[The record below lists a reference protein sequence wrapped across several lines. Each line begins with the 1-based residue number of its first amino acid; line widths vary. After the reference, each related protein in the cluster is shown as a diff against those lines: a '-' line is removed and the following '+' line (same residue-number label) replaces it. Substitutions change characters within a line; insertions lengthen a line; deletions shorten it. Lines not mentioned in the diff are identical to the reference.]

1 MYSRIFL
8 YNIVFYIN
16 FYEKATLLLLVIVN
30 EQNKITGGIIMKKQK
45 QNEIA
50 WNFSPRTDL
59 AIEAREFAQQQKQNT
74 EELDGVKVEIK
85 NTDIYQITH
94 VKILNETGSQTM
106 GKPIGN
112 YITIESELLKQNDIT
127 SHEQIMKTAAEHI
140 AGLSKLSQK
149 STILVVGLGN
159 WNITPDAL
167 GPKVIDKILVTR
179 HLDGVLPEEIQKSV
193 RSVAAISPGVMGITG
208 IETVE
213 IIQGVVEKL
222 KPDLVIAIDALA
234 ARKFSRINS
243 TIQMSDTGVA
253 PGAGVGNKRMTLNEQ
268 TLGIPVIALGVPT
281 VVDAA
286 TLINDTMDRMLEEMI
301 AQTEQGSAFYE
312 MLHNMD
318 TDEKYRLIVDIL
330 NPYVGNMFVTPKEVD
345 AVVERLAN
353 IIANAINIAIQPGIT
368 MEDINRFT
376 Y

>member
-1 MYSRIFL
+1 
-8 YNIVFYIN
+8 
-16 FYEKATLLLLVIVN
+16 
-30 EQNKITGGIIMKKQK
+30 MKKQK
-45 QNEIA
+45 QNKIA

-268 TLGIPVIALGVPT
+268 PLGIPVIALGVPT

-318 TDEKYRLIVDIL
+318 TDEKYKLIVDIL

>member
-1 MYSRIFL
+1 
-8 YNIVFYIN
+8 
-16 FYEKATLLLLVIVN
+16 
-30 EQNKITGGIIMKKQK
+30 MKKQK
-45 QNEIA
+45 QNKIA

-286 TLINDTMDRMLEEMI
+286 TLINDTMYRML
-301 AQTEQGSAFYE
+301 
-312 MLHNMD
+312 
-318 TDEKYRLIVDIL
+318 
-330 NPYVGNMFVTPKEVD
+330 
-345 AVVERLAN
+345 
-353 IIANAINIAIQPGIT
+353 
-368 MEDINRFT
+368 
-376 Y
+376 

>member
-1 MYSRIFL
+1 
-8 YNIVFYIN
+8 
-16 FYEKATLLLLVIVN
+16 
-30 EQNKITGGIIMKKQK
+30 MKKQK
-45 QNEIA
+45 EIA

-59 AIEAREFAQQQKQNT
+59 AIEARELAQEQKQNT

-94 VKILNETGSQTM
+94 VKILNEIGSQTM

-112 YITIESELLKQNDIT
+112 YITIESELLKENDIT
-127 SHEQIMKTAAEHI
+127 SHEQIMKTVAEHI
-140 AGLSKLSQK
+140 AGLSKLNQK

-179 HLDGVLPEEIQKSV
+179 HLNGVLPEEIQKSV

-222 KPDLVIAIDALA
+222 KPDLIIAIDALA

-268 TLGIPVIALGVPT
+268 TLGVPVLALGVPT

-312 MLHNMD
+312 MLHSMD

>member
-1 MYSRIFL
+1 
-8 YNIVFYIN
+8 
-16 FYEKATLLLLVIVN
+16 
-30 EQNKITGGIIMKKQK
+30 MKKQK

-127 SHEQIMKTAAEHI
+127 SHEQIMKTVAEHI

>member
-1 MYSRIFL
+1 
-8 YNIVFYIN
+8 
-16 FYEKATLLLLVIVN
+16 
-30 EQNKITGGIIMKKQK
+30 MKKQK

-318 TDEKYRLIVDIL
+318 TDEKYKLIVDIL

>member
-1 MYSRIFL
+1 
-8 YNIVFYIN
+8 
-16 FYEKATLLLLVIVN
+16 
-30 EQNKITGGIIMKKQK
+30 MKKQK
-45 QNEIA
+45 QNKIA

-159 WNITPDAL
+159 WNITPDSL

-318 TDEKYRLIVDIL
+318 TDEKYKLIVDIL

>member
-1 MYSRIFL
+1 
-8 YNIVFYIN
+8 
-16 FYEKATLLLLVIVN
+16 
-30 EQNKITGGIIMKKQK
+30 MKKQK
-45 QNEIA
+45 EIA

-59 AIEAREFAQQQKQNT
+59 AIEARELAQEQKQNT

-94 VKILNETGSQTM
+94 VKILNEIGSQTM

-112 YITIESELLKQNDIT
+112 YITIESELLKENDIT
-127 SHEQIMKTAAEHI
+127 SHEQIMKTVAEHI
-140 AGLSKLSQK
+140 AGLSKLNQK

-179 HLDGVLPEEIQKSV
+179 HLNGVLPEEIQKSV

-222 KPDLVIAIDALA
+222 KPDLIIAIDALA

-268 TLGIPVIALGVPT
+268 TLGVPVLALGVPT

-318 TDEKYRLIVDIL
+318 TDEKYKLIVDIL

-368 MEDINRFT
+368 IEDINRFT

>member
-1 MYSRIFL
+1 
-8 YNIVFYIN
+8 
-16 FYEKATLLLLVIVN
+16 
-30 EQNKITGGIIMKKQK
+30 MKKQK
-45 QNEIA
+45 QNKIA

-286 TLINDTMDRMLEEMI
+286 TLINDTMDRMLEELI

-318 TDEKYRLIVDIL
+318 TDEKYKLIVDIL

>member
-1 MYSRIFL
+1 
-8 YNIVFYIN
+8 
-16 FYEKATLLLLVIVN
+16 
-30 EQNKITGGIIMKKQK
+30 MKKQK
-45 QNEIA
+45 EIA

-59 AIEAREFAQQQKQNT
+59 AIEARELAQEQKQNT

-94 VKILNETGSQTM
+94 VKILNEIGSQTM

-112 YITIESELLKQNDIT
+112 YITIESELLKENDIT
-127 SHEQIMKTAAEHI
+127 SHEQIMKTVAEHI
-140 AGLSKLSQK
+140 AGLSKLNQK

-179 HLDGVLPEEIQKSV
+179 HLNGVLPEEIQKSV

-222 KPDLVIAIDALA
+222 KPDLIIAIDALA

-268 TLGIPVIALGVPT
+268 TLGVPVLALGVPT

-312 MLHNMD
+312 MLHSMD

-368 MEDINRFT
+368 IEDINRFT

>member
-1 MYSRIFL
+1 
-8 YNIVFYIN
+8 
-16 FYEKATLLLLVIVN
+16 
-30 EQNKITGGIIMKKQK
+30 MKKQK

-59 AIEAREFAQQQKQNT
+59 AIEAREFAQQQKQNA

-94 VKILNETGSQTM
+94 VKILNETGSKTM

-140 AGLSKLSQK
+140 AGLSKLNQK

-222 KPDLVIAIDALA
+222 NPDLVIAIDALA

-268 TLGIPVIALGVPT
+268 TLGVPVIALGVPT

-301 AQTEQGSAFYE
+301 AQTEQGSVFYE
-312 MLHNMD
+312 MLHSMD

-368 MEDINRFT
+368 IEDINRFT

>member
-1 MYSRIFL
+1 
-8 YNIVFYIN
+8 
-16 FYEKATLLLLVIVN
+16 
-30 EQNKITGGIIMKKQK
+30 MKKQK
-45 QNEIA
+45 QNKIA

-253 PGAGVGNKRMTLNEQ
+253 RGAGGGHARLSVNEH
-268 TLGIPVIALGVPT
+268 TGGIPVIALGVPT

-318 TDEKYRLIVDIL
+318 TDEKYKLIVDIL